1 MNETAPKK
9 RRAWLW
15 LAVLMPLAAVGTVA
29 LLLALGVLF
38 KASGETLEPTQEERA
53 LLLDI
58 WHLSSWMAG
67 YTPDLS
73 GERMTKTRYFDDSYE
88 IEYVYDLP
96 DDQAAPYLTYSLT
109 FEGTEADARGTY
121 TSIWGGTKVA
131 FMMLGDTEVSV
142 DERSEL
148 FQWGDFSRFGVLTTD
163 GVPFGNVF
171 LARRGSLVVYL
182 LLAGVYFDEGQSVS
196 ELLTPY
202 LEKLDRL
209 SGAES
214 SHAER
219 SATP

>member
-38 KASGETLEPTQEERA
+38 KASGETLEPTREERA

-67 YTPDLS
+67 YTPDLA

-96 DDQAAPYLTYSLT
+96 GDEAAPYLTYSLT

-131 FMMLGDTEVSV
+131 FMLLGDTEVSV

-182 LLAGVYFDEGQSVS
+182 LLAGVYFDEGESVS

-202 LEKLDRL
+202 LEKLEKL
-209 SGAES
+209 SGAGPS
-214 SHAER
+214 DAGR
-219 SATP
+219 STTP

>member
-1 MNETAPKK
+1 MNATAPKK

-15 LAVLMPLAAVGTVA
+15 LAFLTPLAALGTVA

-38 KASGETLEPTQEERA
+38 KASGETLEPTREERA

-58 WHLSSWMAG
+58 WHLSRWMTG
-67 YTPDLS
+67 YTPDLA

-96 DDQAAPYLTYSLT
+96 DDDEAPYLTYSLT

-148 FQWGDFSRFGVLTTD
+148 FHWGDFSRFGVLTTD
-163 GVPFGNVF
+163 GIPFGNVF
-171 LARRGSLVVYL
+171 LARRGSMVVYL
-182 LLAGVYFDEGQSVS
+182 LLAGVYFDEGESVS

-209 SGAES
+209 SGAEA
-214 SHAER
+214 SHAGR
-219 SATP
+219 STAP

>member
-1 MNETAPKK
+1 
-9 RRAWLW
+9 
-15 LAVLMPLAAVGTVA
+15 
-29 LLLALGVLF
+29 
-38 KASGETLEPTQEERA
+38 
-53 LLLDI
+53 
-58 WHLSSWMAG
+58 
-67 YTPDLS
+67 
-73 GERMTKTRYFDDSYE
+73 
-88 IEYVYDLP
+88 
-96 DDQAAPYLTYSLT
+96 
-109 FEGTEADARGTY
+109 
-121 TSIWGGTKVA
+121 
-131 FMMLGDTEVSV
+131 MMLGDTEVSV
-142 DERSEL
+142 EERSEL
-148 FQWGDFSRFGVLTTD
+148 FQWGAFSRFGVLTTD

>member
-15 LAVLMPLAAVGTVA
+15 LAVLTPLAAVGTVA
-29 LLLALGVLF
+29 LLLALSVLF
-38 KASGETLEPTQEERA
+38 KASGETLEPTREERA

-163 GVPFGNVF
+163 GIPFGNVF

-182 LLAGVYFDEGQSVS
+182 LLAGVYFDEGQSIS

-219 SATP
+219 SAMP

>member
-15 LAVLMPLAAVGTVA
+15 LAVLTPLAAVGTVA

-38 KASGETLEPTQEERA
+38 KASGETLEPTREERA

-163 GVPFGNVF
+163 GIPF
-171 LARRGSLVVYL
+171 R
-182 LLAGVYFDEGQSVS
+182 Q
-196 ELLTPY
+196 
-202 LEKLDRL
+202 RL
-209 SGAES
+209 SRAARKPGRLPSSRRRLFRRRPIHIGAS
-214 SHAER
+214 DALPR
-219 SATP
+219 KARQAQRR